1 MPIEKVL
8 RIKKLS
14 EPDETFDLNYWMT
27 RCPQDRIS
35 AIETLRRIY
44 HGDAGRLQRVISII
58 RQE

>member
-14 EPDETFDLNYWMT
+14 ESDETFDLKYWMT
-27 RCPQDRIS
+27 RSPQDRIS

-44 HGDAGRLQRVISII
+44 HENAGRLQRVISII